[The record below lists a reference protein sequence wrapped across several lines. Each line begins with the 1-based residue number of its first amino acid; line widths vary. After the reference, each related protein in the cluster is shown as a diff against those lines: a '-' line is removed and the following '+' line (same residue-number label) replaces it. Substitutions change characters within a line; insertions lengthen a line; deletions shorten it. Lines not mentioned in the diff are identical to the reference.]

1 MKGFLAFVSVSFSLF
16 TFAATE
22 LVDGVWWFYTVTNGE
37 VSVGEN
43 GMYVDGAIIIPEKLG
58 GYPVTSI
65 ALGAFENC
73 SSLTSVVI
81 PESVTSIGHRAF
93 YGCSSLTSVSLPEGL
108 SSIESSAF
116 SGCSSLTSVSLPEGL
131 SSIES
136 SVFRDCSSLTSV
148 VFPDGLT
155 SIGVSA
161 FSGCSALASVSF
173 PEELTSIRNF
183 AFNGCSSLTSV
194 SLPEGLTSIGEDA
207 FRDCSSL
214 TSVSFSEGLTSIGDS
229 AFYGCSSLASVSFP
243 EGLTSIGDSAFNG
256 CSSLTSVS
264 FSEGLTSIG
273 GHAFEGCSSLASVS
287 FSEGLTSIGDSA
299 FRYCSSLTSI
309 SFPEGLT
316 SIGNSAFSGC
326 SSLTSVVFPDGLTSI
341 GEYAFSSCRY
351 LREVSFPS
359 GLRSIGANAF
369 YGCKSLSSA
378 LLQEGLERIGAE
390 AFRSCSSLTSVEI
403 PSTVTWIGAD
413 AFYGCP
419 ISNYLIFDGEIPNG
433 LAESGLLDKCILFSQ
448 EHAGVWE
455 TLLPEGDR
463 LTILEL
469 LSRPHVKVTAKM
481 LTQTTM
487 EVTYT
492 IKSETPEMKVRAVA
506 FKDGKRDFA
515 NIIPIR
521 TGENI
526 PNGGI
531 VKCNEPHTFTWEV
544 DEDWA
549 GEAAILAV
557 EILTQEGSLLPQE
570 QIVIPATTSHGGM
583 TITRNALID
592 PWLFDA
598 LVWCYAERDDALL
611 VVDGVVS
618 VGGVKIA
625 DGTKLVSSEPGATAL
640 LNYLYGK
647 MGYKV
652 LSGEDL
658 EYAEYATQI
667 EFATSGLRQVSVKI
681 EERN

>member
-1 MKGFLAFVSVSFSLF
+1 MRRVFFLGIAIFLSLPL
-16 TFAATE
+16 FAQRTE
-22 LVDGVWWFYTVTNGE
+22 VVDGIEWTFKVAYQE
-37 VSVGEN
+37 
-43 GMYVDGAIIIPEKLG
+43 AILGDNAIPKTTSGSITIPSELG
-58 GYPVTSI
+58 GFPVTSI
-65 ALGAFENC
+65 TSRAFENC
-73 SSLTSVVI
+73 ALLTSVSF
-81 PESVTSIGHRAF
+81 PEGVTSIGNSAF
-93 YGCSSLTSVSLPEGL
+93 NGCSSLTSVSLPEGL
-108 SSIESSAF
+108 SSIESY
-116 SGCSSLTSVSLPEGL
+116 
-131 SSIES
+131 
-136 SVFRDCSSLTSV
+136 VFRDCSSLTSV

-155 SIGVSA
+155 SIGDFA
-161 FSGCSALASVSF
+161 FNGCSSLTSVVF
-173 PEELTSIRNF
+173 PDGLTSIGDF

-214 TSVSFSEGLTSIGDS
+214 TSVVFPDGLTSIGDSVFNGCTSLTSVSFSEGLTSIGGY
-229 AFYGCSSLASVSFP
+229 AFFGCSSLASVSFP
-243 EGLTSIGDSAFNG
+243 EGLTSIGEDAFYG

-264 FSEGLTSIG
+264 FS
-273 GHAFEGCSSLASVS
+273 
-287 FSEGLTSIGDSA
+287 
-299 FRYCSSLTSI
+299 
-309 SFPEGLT
+309 EGLT

-326 SSLTSVVFPDGLTSI
+326 SSLTSVSFSEGLTSI
-341 GEYAFSSCRY
+341 GDHAFSSCRY

-378 LLQEGLERIGAE
+378 LLQEGLERIGAG
-390 AFRSCSSLTSVEI
+390 AFQSCSSLTSVEI

-647 MGYKV
+647 MGCKV